1 MRRKALV
8 GENVK
13 EMILESFDGV
23 VGDIMDD
30 CMAEGI
36 HPEDWDMEGLRE
48 KAGRVFGVGWD
59 DTDAELRDH
68 ASAEIRERLLAD
80 AVALYA
86 AKEADLG
93 EEPCR
98 QVERML
104 LLQFTDQLWKDHL
117 LAMDRL
123 RDGIGLRGYGQR
135 NPLLEYKK
143 EGFNMFMM
151 MNALRDEMV
160 ASRILQVELN
170 AVVEDAAAAP
180 TKRAARSVALGQ
192 KATLPADAAAFQTK
206 EAAPAPV
213 RPKPGA
219 EARALA
225 AKAGLRRNDPCP
237 CGSGLKF
244 KKCCFE
250 APVAASAPASN
261 GATPVPMPAA
271 SPSSVLAAPTESGT
285 PLPGFQ
291 ARKFAEANKIGRN
304 ESCPCGSSKKFKK
317 CCLVDGDGAPA

>member
-1 MRRKALV
+1 
-8 GENVK
+8 
-13 EMILESFDGV
+13 
-23 VGDIMDD
+23 MD
-30 CMAEGI
+30 
-36 HPEDWDMEGLRE
+36 GLRE
-48 KAGRVFGVGWD
+48 KAGRIFGVQWD
-59 DTDAELRDH
+59 ETDAELRDH
-68 ASAEIRERLLAD
+68 ASAEIRDRLLAD
-80 AVALYA
+80 AVALYE

-160 ASRILQVELN
+160 ASRILHVELN

-192 KATLPADAAAFQTK
+192 KAILPADAEAFQAK
-206 EAAPAPV
+206 ESVEAPAL
-213 RPKPGA
+213 PKPGG
-219 EARALA
+219 EARAFA
-225 AKAGLRRNDPCP
+225 AKMGMRRNDPCP

-244 KKCCFE
+244 KKCCYE
-250 APVAASAPASN
+250 APVAQPEKAVAVPASN
-261 GATPVPMPAA
+261 GATPFPVSAGAPA
-271 SPSSVLAAPTESGT
+271 SVLAAPGETGP

-304 ESCPCGSSKKFKK
+304 ESCPCGSGKKFKK
-317 CCLVDGDGAPA
+317 CCLVDGDGASA